1 MVILFIGA
9 WIAFGA
15 VFYFVGFRHHHE
27 RQSLQKDERWDAG
40 L

>member
-9 WIAFGA
+9 WLAFGA
-15 VFYFVGFRHHHE
+15 VFYFVGFRHHSE
-27 RQSLQKDERWDAG
+27 RQALRPEDRWDDG

>member
-9 WIAFGA
+9 WLAFGA
-15 VFYFVGFRHHHE
+15 VFYFVGFRHHVE
-27 RQSLQKDERWDAG
+27 RLTLRPEDRWDEG